1 MPLTETAIR
10 IAKPEPKPFKI
21 SDTGGMYL
29 LVHPNGSKYFRFDYR
44 FAGKRRTAAI
54 GVYPDLSL
62 KQARVERDRIKGLI
76 TSGLDPSVQEKPSEF
91 PEVVTFEM
99 VAREWHQKQRSL
111 WTERYA
117 LRLTSLFERDLFP
130 YIGKKG
136 IDEIRAPEL
145 LKVLRKMEARGLTE
159 SVGRARELAGSVFRY
174 GIACGYCERD
184 VSADLRGAL
193 AAAPVKHRAAIIE
206 PKMFGQLLR
215 DIDSYKGS
223 FVVLCGLKLSPLLAL
238 RPGELRHLEWTEID
252 LENKEIRIP
261 GKKMKMRTDHIVP
274 LSRQAIE
281 IFRSLE
287 SSTGDGQYIF
297 PSIRHPRGDRP
308 MSENTINVAIRSLGY
323 DNTEMCAHGF
333 RGSFCSLAN
342 EKLGF
347 SSDAIERQLAHA
359 ERNKVRAA
367 YLHAEFLPER
377 RKLMQAWADLVD
389 QMKEQGEKKIL
400 KSKCDK
406 PTSH

>member
-10 IAKPEPKPFKI
+10 IAKAEQKPFKI
-21 SDTGGMYL
+21 SDSGGMYL

-54 GVYPDLSL
+54 GVYPNLSL

-76 TSGLDPSVQEKPSEF
+76 TSGIDPSVQEKPSEF
-91 PEVVTFEM
+91 PEIVTFEM
-99 VAREWHQKQRSL
+99 VAREWHQKQRSS

-130 YIGKKG
+130 YIGKRG
-136 IDEIRAPEL
+136 IDEIKAPEL

-206 PKMFGQLLR
+206 SKMFGQLLR
-215 DIDSYKGS
+215 DIDGYKGS

-252 LENKEIRIP
+252 LEQKEIRIP

-287 SSTGDGQYIF
+287 PSTGDGQYVF

-323 DNTEMCAHGF
+323 ENTEMCAHGF

-377 RKLMQAWADLVD
+377 RKLMQAWADLMED
-389 QMKEQGEKKIL
+389 FKTGKGPRHKK
-400 KSKCDK
+400 
-406 PTSH
+406 TARG

>member
-10 IAKPEPKPFKI
+10 IAKAEQKPFKI
-21 SDTGGMYL
+21 SDSGGMYL

-54 GVYPDLSL
+54 GVYPNLSL

-76 TSGLDPSVQEKPSEF
+76 TSGIDPSVQEKPSEF
-91 PEVVTFEM
+91 PEIVTFEM
-99 VAREWHQKQRSL
+99 VAREWHQKQRSS

-130 YIGKKG
+130 YIGKRG
-136 IDEIRAPEL
+136 IDEIKAPEL

-206 PKMFGQLLR
+206 SKMFGQLLR
-215 DIDSYKGS
+215 DIDGYKGS

-252 LENKEIRIP
+252 LEQKEIRIP

-287 SSTGDGQYIF
+287 PSTGDGQYVF

-323 DNTEMCAHGF
+323 ENTEMCAHGF

-377 RKLMQAWADLVD
+377 RKLMQAWADLMED
-389 QMKEQGEKKIL
+389 FKTGKGPRQKTARG
-400 KSKCDK
+400 
-406 PTSH
+406 

>member
-1 MPLTETAIR
+1 MPLSETAIR

-21 SDTGGMYL
+21 ADNGGMYL
-29 LVHPNGSKYFRFDYR
+29 LVQPNGSKYFRFDYR

-62 KQARVERDRIKGLI
+62 KQARVERDRIKSLI
-76 TSGLDPSVQEKPSEF
+76 SSGIDPSVQEKPSEF

-99 VAREWHQKQRSL
+99 VAREWHQKQRSA

-117 LRLTSLFERDLFP
+117 LRLTSLFERDIFP

-136 IDEIRAPEL
+136 IDEIKAPEL

-159 SVGRARELAGSVFRY
+159 SVARARELAGSVFRY

-215 DIDSYKGS
+215 DIDAYKGS

-252 LENKEIRIP
+252 LEQREIRIP

-287 SSTGDGQYIF
+287 SSTGDGQYVF

-389 QMKEQGEKKIL
+389 QFKIP
-400 KSKCDK
+400 KAKRISDANKV
-406 PTSH
+406 

>member
-1 MPLTETAIR
+1 MPLSETAIR

-21 SDTGGMYL
+21 ADNGGMYL
-29 LVHPNGSKYFRFDYR
+29 LVQPNGSKYFRFDYR

-76 TSGLDPSVQEKPSEF
+76 SSGIDPSVQEKPSEF

-99 VAREWHQKQRSL
+99 VAREWHQKQRSA

-117 LRLTSLFERDLFP
+117 LRLTSLFERDIFP

-136 IDEIRAPEL
+136 IDEIKAPEL

-159 SVGRARELAGSVFRY
+159 SVARARELAGSVFRY

-215 DIDSYKGS
+215 DIDAYKGS

-252 LENKEIRIP
+252 LEQREIRIP

-287 SSTGDGQYIF
+287 SSTGDGQYVF

-389 QMKEQGEKKIL
+389 QFKIP
-400 KSKCDK
+400 KAKRISNANKV
-406 PTSH
+406 

>member
-1 MPLTETAIR
+1 MPLSETAIR

-21 SDTGGMYL
+21 ADNGGMYL
-29 LVHPNGSKYFRFDYR
+29 LVQPNGSKYFRFDYR

-76 TSGLDPSVQEKPSEF
+76 SSGIDPSVQEKPSEF

-99 VAREWHQKQRSL
+99 VAREWHQKQRSA

-117 LRLTSLFERDLFP
+117 LRLTSLFERDIFP

-136 IDEIRAPEL
+136 IDEIKAPEL

-159 SVGRARELAGSVFRY
+159 SVARARELAGSVFRY

-215 DIDSYKGS
+215 DIDAYKGS

-252 LENKEIRIP
+252 LEQREIRIP

-287 SSTGDGQYIF
+287 SSTGDGQYVF

-367 YLHAEFLPER
+367 YMHAEFLPER

-389 QMKEQGEKKIL
+389 QMKEQRAKKIL